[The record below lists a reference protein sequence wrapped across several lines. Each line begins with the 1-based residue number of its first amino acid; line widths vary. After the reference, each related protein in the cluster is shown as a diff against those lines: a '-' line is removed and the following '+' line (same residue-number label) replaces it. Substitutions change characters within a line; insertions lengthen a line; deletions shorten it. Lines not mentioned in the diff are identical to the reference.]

1 MEEIRE
7 LLEYKD
13 YGYIEVSIDKIM
25 KKKGI
30 SPYAISNKSNISY
43 KTIKRLM
50 EGESI
55 ERVEL
60 DILARLCYM
69 FDCELSDLIRYVKPK
84 RKC

>member
-13 YGYIEVSIDKIM
+13 YGYIEVSINKVM

-30 SPYAISNKSNISY
+30 SPYSISKKSNISY

-50 EGESI
+50 DGEAI

-60 DILARLCYM
+60 DILARLWYM

-84 RKC
+84 RK